1 MHNLLHHT
9 SLKRQFELRQKAFK
23 PNMNVQ
29 EDVPLFRVDG
39 YICMGYYAP
48 YPPNPTNE
56 VEMKCFFV
64 RDWQEVVHADDSD
77 CVPAPPP
84 PRPPLLGRPRP
95 PIAPPYNC
103 GDVYCY
109 PAEQTDFDLGKVRN
123 FRDDEW
129 CEDPLIPKVTYQQQ
143 STVDYENAGVDGDS
157 C

>member
-1 MHNLLHHT
+1 MHNLLKHT
-9 SLKRQFELRQKAFK
+9 SLTRQFELRQAAFK
-23 PNMNVQ
+23 PNMHVQ

-39 YICMGYYAP
+39 YLMGHYAP

-56 VEMKCFFV
+56 IEMQCFHV
-64 RDWQEVVHADDSD
+64 RNWQEVVHADDSD

-95 PIAPPYNC
+95 PIAPPYGC

-109 PAEQTDFDLGKVRN
+109 PAEQTDFDLGKVYNVRG
-123 FRDDEW
+123 DEW
-129 CEDPLIPKVTYQQQ
+129 CENPLVPKLTYQQQ
-143 STVDYENAGVDGDS
+143 STVDYENAGVDDDS